1 MRRVAF
7 LLLAAALPACGG
19 GPDYERE
26 LRFLKDRTDD
36 LKRRIDA
43 LADKSDVADERDAD
57 LRAELDEMKTRQ
69 GQFEL
74 DLRRLRET
82 SKAFEQVETEQER
95 RSRVNQLL
103 GKFDTPDPA
112 EWDSVREGLVRGGA
126 LAVRPLMQKF
136 LDGEP
141 LALVR
146 VPEVLRSLVDPE
158 AAPLLVEAMQ
168 HGETRRLAAE
178 AIGNLGNARVVP
190 FLVPHLQDKDAN
202 VRHAVAEALGKLGD
216 LSGVP
221 TLVSELESAEERT
234 RLLAIDAL
242 EKITHETHGYR
253 AYDRDLE
260 RRAAAVSRW
269 KSWWTEKEKTLSA
282 SHPPPKVPPA
292 PTAPP
297 DEPGTPPGKGS
308 GDGEGGGR

>member
-1 MRRVAF
+1 MRRLA
-7 LLLAAALPACGG
+7 LLLLSAALPACG

-26 LRFLKDRTDD
+26 LRFIKDRTDD
-36 LKRRIDA
+36 LKRRCDA
-43 LADKSDVADERDAD
+43 LADKADVANERDAD
-57 LRAELDEMKTRQ
+57 LRGELDEMKTRH

-74 DLRRLRET
+74 DLRRLRES
-82 SKAFEQVETEQER
+82 SKVFQEVETEQER
-95 RSRVNQLL
+95 RARVNQFL
-103 GKFDTPDPA
+103 GKFETPDPA
-112 EWDSVREGLVRGGA
+112 EWDAVREGLVRGGA
-126 LAVRPLMQKF
+126 MAVRPLLQKF

-146 VPEVLRSLVDPE
+146 VPEVLRAVVDPE

-168 HGETRRLAAE
+168 HPEARRLAAE

-202 VRHAVAEALGKLGD
+202 VRHSVAEALGKLGD

-221 TLVSELESAEERT
+221 TLVQELESADERA

-253 AYDRDLE
+253 AYDRDSE

-269 KSWWTEKEKTLSA
+269 KTWWTEKEKTLSA
-282 SHPPPKVPPA
+282 SHPPAKVPPA
-292 PTAPP
+292 PSPE
-297 DEPGTPPGKGS
+297 EPGPPPSKG
-308 GDGEGGGR
+308 GGNGEGGGR